1 VSHLHIPDG
10 VLPLWLVGLGWALT
24 AVFLA
29 AALLALR
36 RADRGQLI
44 PQIGIVSALLVA
56 AMSTEIVPIAYH
68 VNLTVLGGIILGPAA
83 GFLAAFVVNVI
94 LALFGHGGVTVAG
107 LNTLIVGA
115 ECVLG
120 YAFFHLF
127 TRLLRSRIGLAA
139 GLATVVTLFLSTT
152 LSIGIVALSN
162 VNPAQARDTGALNPA
177 TLSVAN
183 PFSEGLLA
191 NRIVTPEQE
200 VQASSGVSM
209 TRFAVVI
216 YGLGSVG
223 WVLESLIVGYL
234 VAFIVRVRPGLLRHP
249 LLGGLTWT

>member
-10 VLPLWLVGLGWALT
+10 VLPLWLVGLGWAVTIVL
-24 AVFLA
+24 LA

-44 PQIGIVSALLVA
+44 PQLGIVSALLVA
-56 AMSTEIVPIAYH
+56 AMATEIVPIAYH

-94 LALFGHGGVTVAG
+94 LALFGHGGVTVVG
-107 LNTLIVGA
+107 LNTLVIGA

-120 YAFFHLF
+120 YTLFHLF
-127 TRLLRSRIGLAA
+127 TRVLQPRIGLAA
-139 GLATVVTLFLSTT
+139 GLATVLTLFLSTS

-162 VNPAQARDTGALNPA
+162 VNPAQARDSGALNPS
-177 TLSVAN
+177 TLSFSN
-183 PFSEGLLA
+183 PFKEGLLA

-200 VQASSGVSM
+200 VQAGSDISIA
-209 TRFAVVI
+209 RFALLM

-234 VAFIVRVRPGLLRHP
+234 VAFIARVKPGLLRHP
-249 LLGGLTWT
+249 LLGGLSWT

>member
-1 VSHLHIPDG
+1 
-10 VLPLWLVGLGWALT
+10 
-24 AVFLA
+24 
-29 AALLALR
+29 
-36 RADRGQLI
+36 
-44 PQIGIVSALLVA
+44 
-56 AMSTEIVPIAYH
+56 
-68 VNLTVLGGIILGPAA
+68 VLGGIILGPAA

-127 TRLLRSRIGLAA
+127 TRLLRPRIGLAA
-139 GLATVVTLFLSTT
+139 GLATVLTLFLSTT

-177 TLSVAN
+177 TLSVSN
-183 PFSEGLLA
+183 PFREGLLA

-249 LLGGLTWT
+249 LLGGLAWT

>member
-10 VLPLWLVGLGWALT
+10 VLPLWLIGLGWAITFVL
-24 AVFLA
+24 LA

-44 PQIGIVSALLVA
+44 PQLGIVSALLVA

-68 VNLTVLGGIILGPAA
+68 VNLTVLGGIILGPAS
-83 GFLAAFVVNVI
+83 GFLAAFVVNLI
-94 LALFGHGGVTVAG
+94 LALFGHGGVTVVG
-107 LNTLIVGA
+107 LNTLIIGA

-120 YAFFHLF
+120 YTFFHLLA
-127 TRLLRSRIGLAA
+127 RLLRSRIGLAA
-139 GLATVVTLFLSTT
+139 GVATVLTLFLSTT

-162 VNPAQARDTGALNPA
+162 LSPAEARDTGALNPT
-177 TLSVAN
+177 TLSFSN
-183 PFSEGLLA
+183 PLKEGLLA

-200 VQASSGVSM
+200 VQASSHISLA
-209 TRFAVVI
+209 RFAAVV
-216 YGLGSVG
+216 YGLGSIG

-234 VAFIVRVRPGLLRHP
+234 VAFIVKVRPGLLRHP
-249 LLGGLTWT
+249 LLGGLLWT